1 MEKKWM
7 IALMG
12 TLTQLGLGTV
22 YAWSFFQ
29 LPITTL
35 SGWSNAEVAWA
46 FGLAI
51 FMLGITA
58 AWGGSKLDKYEP
70 RKLAV
75 SGGILYALGYFIS
88 ASALKSLS
96 LPLLYIGF
104 GIIGGIGLGLAYVTP
119 VATVSRWFT
128 TKQGLATG
136 MVVMGF
142 GLGALLMSKLVAPY
156 FMKLTD
162 NNLSLTFNYIGVF
175 LLIFIPICA
184 WFLELPKD
192 SVKASN
198 TEKPNIQVSKHIF
211 KQKFIVLWVLF
222 LINIVAGMIFISF
235 QSPLL
240 QDLLKN
246 RMPEATDFTNPEI
259 ITRLSAAGA
268 TLIAV
273 SSIFNGLGR
282 IFWGSVSDKIGRFFS
297 FQLLLIIQLIVFI
310 SLLFIQTPVL
320 FSIMVCIIL
329 LCYGGGFGII
339 PSLVK
344 HNYGSELMSGVY
356 GAILTAW
363 GVGGI
368 IGPQIVALM
377 KDSYGDRAGYYS
389 FVVGSVILL
398 IGVVIAVI
406 FSKKMNSKKAVN
418 L

>member
-1 MEKKWM
+1 M

-58 AWGGSKLDKYEP
+58 AWGGSKLDKYGP
-70 RKLAV
+70 QKLAV
-75 SGGILYALGYFIS
+75 LGGTLYASGYFIS
-88 ASALKSLS
+88 AFALKSLS

-142 GLGALLMSKLVAPY
+142 GLGALLMSKIAAPY
-156 FMKLTD
+156 FLKITN
-162 NNLSLTFNYIGVF
+162 NNLSLTFNYIGIF
-175 LLIFIPICA
+175 LLIFLPICA
-184 WFLELPKD
+184 WFLELPKG
-192 SVKASN
+192 STKVSAS
-198 TEKPNIQVSKHIF
+198 KPKVSGYIF
-211 KQKFIVLWVLF
+211 QQKFIILWILF

-246 RMPEATDFTNPEI
+246 RMPEATDFTTPEI
-259 ITRLSAAGA
+259 IAKLGAAGA
-268 TLIAV
+268 TLIAI
-273 SSIFNGLGR
+273 SSVFNGLGR

-297 FQLLLIIQLIVFI
+297 FELLLIIQLFVFV
-310 SLLFIQTPVL
+310 SLLFIQTPIL

-344 HNYGSELMSGVY
+344 DNYGSELMSGIY

-363 GVGGI
+363 GLGGI

-377 KDSYGDRAGYYS
+377 KDTYGDRAGYYS
-389 FVVGSVILL
+389 FIVGSVILL
-398 IGVVIAVI
+398 IGVIIAVI
-406 FSKKMNSKKAVN
+406 FSKKMNPKKAVN

>member
-58 AWGGSKLDKYEP
+58 AWGGSKLDKYGP
-70 RKLAV
+70 QKLAV
-75 SGGILYALGYFIS
+75 LGGTLYASGYFIS
-88 ASALKSLS
+88 AFALKSLS

-142 GLGALLMSKLVAPY
+142 GLGALLMSKIAAPY
-156 FMKLTD
+156 FLKITN
-162 NNLSLTFNYIGVF
+162 NNLSLTFNYIGIF
-175 LLIFIPICA
+175 LLIFLPICA
-184 WFLELPKD
+184 WFLELPKG
-192 SVKASN
+192 STKVSAS
-198 TEKPNIQVSKHIF
+198 KPKVSGYIF
-211 KQKFIVLWVLF
+211 QQKFIILWILF

-246 RMPEATDFTNPEI
+246 RMPEATDFTTPEI
-259 ITRLSAAGA
+259 IAKLGAAGA
-268 TLIAV
+268 TLIAI
-273 SSIFNGLGR
+273 SSVFNGLGR

-297 FQLLLIIQLIVFI
+297 FELLLIIQLFVFV
-310 SLLFIQTPVL
+310 SLLFIQTPIL

-344 HNYGSELMSGVY
+344 DNYGSELMSGIY

-363 GVGGI
+363 GLGGI

-377 KDSYGDRAGYYS
+377 KDTYGNRAGYYS
-389 FVVGSVILL
+389 FIVGSVILL
-398 IGVVIAVI
+398 IGVIIAVI
-406 FSKKMNSKKAVN
+406 FSKKMNPKKAVN